1 MAERFG
7 GRYSPG
13 GATGQ
18 GARMARPARA
28 GARVNLLFAAPFL
41 ILIGAFGNPPLGLAL
56 DIAGFGSLMLGAWLT
71 REGLRA
77 EDAYDARKI
86 ASRPAIPRKL
96 FGSVMTGTG
105 LALAG
110 MSHASLSLIEPMI
123 FFVLGA
129 GLHAVAFGPDPMRD
143 KSPSG
148 TSTLDRDRV
157 ARARD
162 QAETQIEAMRSAIRR
177 AGAPMLT
184 RRVDDFT
191 ATVGRMVEAVER
203 DPRDLTRA
211 RRYLSVYL
219 TGAREATER
228 FADIYARSQN
238 AEARADYEVLL
249 TDLEKSFRDRTE
261 TMLLEDKSALDVEIE
276 VLRDRLA
283 REGLRDKPRES

>member
-1 MAERFG
+1 MAERYG
-7 GRYSPG
+7 GKYSPG
-13 GATGQ
+13 TTGV
-18 GARMARPARA
+18 GARQTRPARA

-41 ILIGAFGNPPLGLAL
+41 ILLGAFGKPPLGLAL
-56 DIAGFGSLMLGAWLT
+56 DIAGFGALMLAAWLT

-96 FGSVMTGTG
+96 FGSAMTGLG

-110 MSHASLSLIEPMI
+110 LSHVTLSALEPAL
-123 FFVLGA
+123 FFALGA

-143 KSPSG
+143 KAPGG
-148 TSTLDRDRV
+148 TSNLDRDRV
-157 ARARD
+157 ARAVD
-162 QAETQIEAMRSAIRR
+162 QAEAHIAAMRSAIRK

-184 RRVDDFT
+184 RRVDEFT
-191 ATVGRMVEAVER
+191 ATVSRMVEAVEA
-203 DPRDLTRA
+203 DPRDLVRA
-211 RRYLSVYL
+211 RKYLSVYL
-219 TGAREATER
+219 LGARDATER

-249 TDLEKSFRDRTE
+249 SDLEKGFHERTE

-283 REGLRDKPRES
+283 QDGLRDKSRES